1 MQSSSTTETH
11 TICVTTE
18 YHKNNRGLTR
28 EVVRA
33 VEVNGTRI
41 YECSS
46 VVFDYSV
53 LPKPISDFMEWCK
66 QLSRR
71 LEKRKDSCDVGN

>member
-1 MQSSSTTETH
+1 MQSTSTTETH

-18 YHKNNRGLTR
+18 YHKNSRGLTR

-53 LPKPISDFMEWCK
+53 LPKPISDFLEWCK
-66 QLSRR
+66 LG
-71 LEKRKDSCDVGN
+71 EKRFYRRNDSCNVG